1 MINERVKYTA
11 NTGMGL
17 ISAAN
22 ANLDGSGTVVTILT
36 AASNGTVIKTVI
48 VKATQSTTRG
58 MVRLFVYD
66 GSSAKTLIK
75 EIHVPST
82 TASSI
87 DHSFV
92 TRVPLNL
99 NLKSGYVLLAA
110 TQNAESFQVIA
121 EGLDWAY

>member
-22 ANLDGSGTVVTILT
+22 TNLDGSGTVVTILT
-36 AASNGTVIKTVI
+36 AASNGTLIETVT
-48 VKATQSTTRG
+48 VKATQTTTRG

-66 GSSAKTLIK
+66 GTNSKTLIH
-75 EIHVPST
+75 EVQVPPT
-82 TASSI
+82 TASAL

-92 TRVPLNL
+92 ARVPLNL
-99 NLKSGYVLLAA
+99 NLKSGYSLLAS
-110 TQNAESFQVIA
+110 TQNAETFQVIA
-121 EGLDWAY
+121 EGLDWTY